1 MEGVGEFGMKDSP
14 YFKQAQLMLRV
25 MPHVAAEACFALK
38 GGTAINLYVRDMP
51 RLSVDID
58 LTYLPLEPRDT
69 ALANIGEALQRIAA
83 AIRRTVPGATVQESQ
98 PEKARY
104 VSKLFVHT
112 AEAAIKIEPNL
123 VLRGT
128 VFTPMERELSE
139 QAEIM
144 FEASAT
150 ASTLAVGGLYGGKLC
165 AALDRQHPRD
175 IFDVKILM
183 ENEGITDEIRTAFVI
198 YLASHDR
205 PMSELLAPNLKD
217 FRQVFEQEFAGMTA
231 EGVEHDELV
240 AVRERL
246 IETINNTMTEN
257 EKQFLLS
264 IKQGQPNWR
273 LMPVAG
279 IDQLPA
285 IQWKLV
291 NIKKMDKKKQVES
304 LQKLQSIL
312 GYE

>member
-1 MEGVGEFGMKDSP
+1 MKDSP

-25 MPHVAAEACFALK
+25 MPHVASEECFALK

-69 ALANIGEALQRIAA
+69 ALANIGEVLQRIAA
-83 AIRRTVPGATVQESQ
+83 AIGRTVPGATVQESRT
-98 PEKARY
+98 KGARH
-104 VSKLFVHT
+104 VSKLFIQT
-112 AEAAIKIEPNL
+112 TEAAIKIEPNL

-128 VFTPMERELSE
+128 VFSPEERELSE
-139 QAEIM
+139 KAEAL

-150 ASTLAVGGLYGGKLC
+150 ASTLAVVDLYGGKLC

-183 ENEGITDEIRTAFVI
+183 ENEGITDEIRTAFII

-217 FRQVFEQEFAGMTA
+217 FRQVFEKEFAGMTA
-231 EGVEHDELV
+231 EEVEHDELV
-240 AVRERL
+240 TVRDRL
-246 IETINNTMTEN
+246 IDTIKNTMTEN

-264 IKQGQPNWR
+264 IKQGQPDWS

-279 IDQLPA
+279 IEQLPA

-291 NIKKMDKKKQVES
+291 NIRKMDKKKQIES
-304 LQKLQSIL
+304 LQKLQAAL

>member
-1 MEGVGEFGMKDSP
+1 MEGIGEFGMKDSP

-58 LTYLPLEPRDT
+58 LTYLPLESRDT

-83 AIRRTVPGATVQESQ
+83 AIRRTVPGVTVQVSRA
-98 PEKARY
+98 KGAKH

-128 VFTPMERELSE
+128 VFTPVERELSE

-150 ASTLAVGGLYGGKLC
+150 ASTLAVADLYGGKLC

-175 IFDVKILM
+175 IFDIKILM
-183 ENEGITDEIRTAFVI
+183 ENEGITDDIRTAFII

-205 PMSELLAPNLKD
+205 PMSELLEPNLKD
-217 FRQVFEQEFAGMTA
+217 FRKLFEQEFAGMTN
-231 EGVEHDELV
+231 EEVEHDELV

-246 IETINNTMTEN
+246 VETIRNTMTEN
-257 EKQFLLS
+257 EKKFLLS
-264 IKQGQPNWR
+264 IKQGEPDWT
-273 LMPVAG
+273 LMP
-279 IDQLPA
+279 
-285 IQWKLV
+285 
-291 NIKKMDKKKQVES
+291 M
-304 LQKLQSIL
+304 
-312 GYE
+312 

>member
-1 MEGVGEFGMKDSP
+1 MKDSP
-14 YFKQAQLMLRV
+14 YFKQAQLMLWV
-25 MPHVAAEACFALK
+25 MPHVAAEECFALK

-83 AIRRTVPGATVQESQ
+83 ATRRTVPGVTVQEIRTRGA
-98 PEKARY
+98 EH
-104 VSKLFVHT
+104 VSKLSIST
-112 AEAAIKIEPNL
+112 AEATIKIEPNL

-128 VFTPMERELSE
+128 VFSPVERELSE
-139 QAEIM
+139 QAEIL

-150 ASTLAVGGLYGGKLC
+150 ANTLAIADLYGGKLC

-183 ENEGITDEIRTAFVI
+183 ENEGVTDEIRTAFVL

-205 PMSELLAPNLKD
+205 PMNELLDPNLKD
-217 FRQVFEQEFAGMTA
+217 FRQIFEQEFTGMAA
-231 EGVEHDELV
+231 EEVEYDELV
-240 AVRERL
+240 AIRDRF
-246 IETINNTMTEN
+246 IETIRNTLTEN
-257 EKQFLLS
+257 EKKFLLS
-264 IKQGQPNWR
+264 IKQGEPDWT
-273 LMPVAG
+273 LLPVAG

-285 IQWKLV
+285 IQWKLI
-291 NIKKMDKKKQVES
+291 NIRKMDKKKQKES
-304 LQKLQSIL
+304 LQKLEAAL
-312 GYE
+312 GL

>member
-1 MEGVGEFGMKDSP
+1 MKDSP

-25 MPHVAAEACFALK
+25 MPHVTAEACFALK

-69 ALANIGEALQRIAA
+69 ALANIGEALQRIATA
-83 AIRRTVPGATVQESQ
+83 TRRTVPGATVHEIR
-98 PEKARY
+98 ARGAEH
-104 VSKLFVHT
+104 VSKLSIST
-112 AEAAIKIEPNL
+112 AEASIKIEPNL

-128 VFTPMERELSE
+128 VFSPVERELSE
-139 QAEIM
+139 QAEEL

-150 ASTLAVGGLYGGKLC
+150 ANTLAVADLYGGKLC

-183 ENEGITDEIRTAFVI
+183 DNEGITDEIRTAFVI

-205 PMSELLAPNLKD
+205 PMSELLEPNLKE
-217 FRQVFEQEFAGMTA
+217 FRQVFEREFAGMAT
-231 EGVEHDELV
+231 EEVEYDVLV
-240 AVRERL
+240 TVRNRL
-246 IETINNTMTEN
+246 IETIRESMTEN
-257 EKQFLLS
+257 EKKFLLS
-264 IKQGQPNWR
+264 VKQGQPDWD

-279 IDQLPA
+279 IDKLPA
-285 IQWKLV
+285 IQWKLI
-291 NIKKMDKKKQVES
+291 NIRKMDKKKQIQS
-304 LQKLQSIL
+304 LEKLQAAL
-312 GYE
+312 GL